1 MYSWAQK
8 LLCNHS
14 EVMEVKVLD
23 FNGKDTGRKVQLS
36 DSVFAIEPN
45 NHAVYLDVK
54 QYLANQRQGTHKAK
68 ERAEVTGSTRKI
80 KKQKGTG
87 TARAGSVKSPLFKG
101 GGTVFGPRPRS
112 YSFKLNKGLKRLAR
126 KSAFS
131 IKAKESNIVVLED
144 FNFEAPN
151 TKNFINVLKAL
162 GLENKKSL
170 FVLGESNKNVY
181 LSSRN
186 LKASNVVTSSE
197 LSTYA
202 ILNANNLV
210 LLEGSLEL
218 IEENLSK

>member
-1 MYSWAQK
+1 
-8 LLCNHS
+8 
-14 EVMEVKVLD
+14 MEVKVL
-23 FNGKDTGRKVQLS
+23 NSTGKETGRTITLS

-87 TARAGSVKSPLFKG
+87 TARAGSIKNPLFKG
-101 GGTVFGPRPRS
+101 GGRVFGPRPRS
-112 YSFKLNKGLKRLAR
+112 YSFKLNKNLKRLAR

-131 IKAKESNIVVLED
+131 IKAQESNIIVVED
-144 FNFEAPN
+144 FTFDTPN
-151 TKNFINVLKAL
+151 TKNFITVLKAL
-162 GLENKKSL
+162 GLEDKKSL
-170 FVLGESNKNVY
+170 FVLGDSNKNVY

-186 LKASNVVTSSE
+186 LKVSNVVSNLE

-210 LLEGSLEL
+210 LLESSLEG